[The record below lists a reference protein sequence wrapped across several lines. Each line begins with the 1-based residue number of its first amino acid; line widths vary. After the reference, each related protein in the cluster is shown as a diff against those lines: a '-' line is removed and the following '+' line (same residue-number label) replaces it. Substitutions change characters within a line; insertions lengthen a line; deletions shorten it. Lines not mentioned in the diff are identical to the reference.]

1 MDRRKTL
8 TDRMVAK
15 LKPGPKRRTIPD
27 PDLRGHYIRITPTG
41 AKSFVAV
48 ARHPTKKNKKGRP
61 LQVWA
66 TLGGADVLA
75 IDEARERARSAI
87 QRIKAGEPAFAP
99 PPIPP
104 DSFKAVAENWLQ
116 RHVRAKG
123 LRSEYEIARILQK
136 HVYPAFGDREFEAIK
151 RSDVTALL
159 DTVEDGSGPRQA
171 DCVLATLSSIMHW
184 QAARVDDYV
193 PPLVR
198 GMRRDD
204 PQAKKR
210 ARILDDGEI
219 RAVWTAA
226 EGTFGA
232 FVKLAILTAQR
243 RQKLAAMRWQDV
255 SIDGAWDIP
264 SEDREKGNGGALVL
278 PEIALDIIRARP
290 RVNAYVLGARNGP
303 FTSFARGK
311 RALDARVAERHGEPL
326 PPWTIH
332 DLRRTARSLMSRAGV
347 PRDVAEKV
355 MGHVLPGVEGTY
367 DRHEYRDEKA
377 DALAKLAG
385 LIVLILD
392 PPVDNVLPLHG
403 EA

>member
-1 MDRRKTL
+1 MARRKTL
-8 TDRMVAK
+8 TDHMVAK
-15 LKPGPKRRTIPD
+15 LKPGEKRITMPD
-27 PDLRGHYIRITPTG
+27 PELRGHYIRITPTG
-41 AKSFVAV
+41 AKSYVAV
-48 ARHPTKKNKKGRP
+48 ARDPGGR
-61 LQVWA
+61 QIWA
-66 TLGGADVLA
+66 TIGSADVLA
-75 IDEARERARSAI
+75 IDEAREKAREVI
-87 QRIKAGEPAFAP
+87 KRVKAGQPAFEP
-99 PPIPP
+99 PPVQP
-104 DSFKAVAENWLQ
+104 DSFKAVADNWLQ

-136 HVYPAFGDREFEAIK
+136 HVYPAFGDREFESIR
-151 RSDVTALL
+151 RSDVARLL
-159 DTVEDGSGPRQA
+159 DLVEDGSGPRQA
-171 DCVLATLSSIMHW
+171 DCVLATLSSVMHW
-184 QAARVDDYV
+184 QAARADDYV

-210 ARILDDGEI
+210 ARILSDDEL

-255 SIDGAWDIP
+255 TIDGAWDIP
-264 SEDREKGNGGALVL
+264 SEAREKGNGGALVL

-311 RALDARVAERHGEPL
+311 RALDAKMTESLGEAL

-332 DLRRTARSLMSRAGV
+332 DLRRTSRSLMSRAGV

-367 DRHEYRDEKA
+367 DRHEYREEKA
-377 DALAKLAG
+377 TALAKLAG
-385 LIVLILD
+385 LIGMILD
-392 PPVDNVLPLHG
+392 PADENVVPIHG